1 MWDKIKST
9 HLPEYG
15 AEFLGTAIIIFLG
28 LSVVVF
34 VFGQDSPLPEN
45 FSLRLIIVAILF
57 SGINSLIVL
66 SPIGKLS
73 GGHFNPAVSFAFR
86 LQNMVHNHDI
96 FGYIIGQFLGGIFG
110 AGLLRL
116 VWGEYAGTVKYG
128 VTFPDMGFWAGF
140 IAEMV
145 MGLIIVFSVFMFVSH
160 HRLLSWTPLMVW
172 ALITALIY
180 FGAPFSGPSL
190 NPARSFGPAVVSWT
204 WENQWLYL
212 VAPFVGAGLGV
223 LVYRLVA
230 FGEREIKTAKLFH
243 VSNYR
248 CIFKNTKVEHRKDW

>member
-34 VFGQDSPLPEN
+34 VFGENSPLPAS
-45 FSLRLIIVAILF
+45 FSLRLIIVAVLF
-57 SGINSLIVL
+57 SAANSLTVL
-66 SPIGKLS
+66 SPLGKLS

-86 LQNMVHNHDI
+86 LQDMMHDHDVL
-96 FGYIIGQFLGGIFG
+96 GYIIGQFLGAILG

-116 VWGEYAGTVKYG
+116 VWGSYAGTVGYG
-128 VTFPDMGFWAGF
+128 VTLPEMGLWAGF

-145 MGLIIVFSVFMFVSH
+145 MAIIIVFSVFMFVSH
-160 HRLLSWTPLMVW
+160 HRLLPWTPLMVW
-172 ALITALIY
+172 ALIAVLIY

-190 NPARSFGPAVVSWT
+190 NPARSFGPALISWT
-204 WENQWLYL
+204 WHSQWLYL
-212 VAPFVGAGLGV
+212 VAPFLGAGLGV
-223 LVYRLVA
+223 LAYRLVA
-230 FGEREIKTAKLFH
+230 FAEREIKTAKLFH
-243 VSNYR
+243 VPHYR
-248 CIFKNTKVEHRKDW
+248 CIFKNTKVEHRKEW